1 MIQVLAGR
9 WKLIAA
15 IVLLAVLASAAYTY
29 YTYVPRY
36 RTTASLIVMIGGTLR
51 DDQIHD
57 VRLSRDFVK
66 TIERF
71 AQSRLVLDAVTE
83 RLGSGQAYE
92 YLKENVE
99 IEQYEETEIVEVSVT
114 DTDPARARDTA
125 NTLADVLVEMLVS
138 YLDVNNVR
146 LVDAAENPVAPIPPR
161 TRQNV
166 VAAFGL
172 SLMLGVGL
180 VFMLDKLDNTMKTP
194 EKVQELLEI
203 PVLGA
208 VPTFGNGGIK
218 GKGGAGTNGNGMLIT
233 FDAPRSPVSEMYRAI
248 RNNIEFTSLD
258 SPARNLMVV
267 SPAPD
272 SGKSVTVA
280 NLGVMLAQAGHSVLL
295 VDADLRRPNLHRQLH
310 VLNDTGLTN
319 LLVDQDMELL
329 QVVKRTRVENLFV
342 LPSGGLPPNPAELLK
357 SQKMKNVAELLAE
370 TFDYVLYDTPPL
382 GMVIDATSLAGVV
395 DGAVVMLKY
404 GKTTEK
410 EALLAVEQLR
420 MSKIPILGAVLNQVP
435 ASSQSYYYYYG
446 GYGYGYGQGAKE
458 ERQAKKG
465 RESRESRKNRKSK
478 PRAGG
483 AGGAGGARPGN

>member
-83 RLGSGQAYE
+83 RLGHSRTYE
-92 YLKENVE
+92 SLKGSVE
-99 IEQYEETEIVEVSVT
+99 IEQYGGTEIVEVSVT
-114 DTDPARARDTA
+114 DVDPARARDTA

-180 VFMLDKLDNTMKTP
+180 VFLLDKLDNTMKTP

-203 PVLGA
+203 PVLGT
-208 VPTFGNGGIK
+208 VPTFGNGGKK
-218 GKGGAGTNGNGMLIT
+218 GRGEAGDADNGMLIT

-258 SPARNLMVV
+258 KPARNLMVV
-267 SPAPD
+267 SPTPG
-272 SGKSVTVA
+272 SGKSVTIA

-329 QVVKRTRVENLFV
+329 HVVKRTRVENLFV

-357 SQKMKNVAELLAE
+357 SQKMQNVAELLAE
-370 TFDYVLYDTPPL
+370 KFNYLLYDTPPL
-382 GMVIDATSLAGVV
+382 GMVIDATSLAGIV
-395 DGAVVMLKY
+395 DGAVLLLQY
-404 GKTTEK
+404 GKTSEK
-410 EALLAVEQLR
+410 EAHFTVEQLR
-420 MSKIPILGAVLNQVP
+420 MSKIPILGAVINQVP
-435 ASSQSYYYYYG
+435 AKSQAYYYYYG
-446 GYGYGYGQGAKE
+446 GYGYGQGYGYGARE
-458 ERQAKKG
+458 ERERQGKKSRKIKKG
-465 RESRESRKNRKSK
+465 KDKMET
-478 PRAGG
+478 G
-483 AGGAGGARPGN
+483 